1 MPRSALAE
9 LADEQGAT
17 HVHYNIATGTSILDP
32 VVAHLG
38 ACLLPALTKIH
49 RTAQTRIG
57 RARAKPAQRFF
68 RNEIEKK
75 EQGHSPARKI
85 VSTLF
90 PRMFGFIL
98 D

>member
-9 LADEQGAT
+9 LADEQGAP

-57 RARAKPAQRFF
+57 SARAKPAQRFF
-68 RNEIEKK
+68 RMRLKKK